1 MADFKENAKAMA
13 TSTLPREF
21 DISYSTTLEEVYE
34 KLNARAAAFQMPFEI
49 KGGIAGQRIAF
60 VKEPDLDIAIWLYV
74 KDGNH
79 IKIVPNLQQSQ
90 TSVNGIRVD
99 KNSVLRRGVKGA
111 YVDIHVERGAYA
123 DKVADTVKKI
133 LNGEEVEDYV
143 APVSAAPVSAAPEAG
158 DGVSDRSWKTTFW
171 LSFFLGYLG
180 VHRYYVGKIGTGIL
194 YNLTFGLFG
203 IGSLVDFIK
212 ICCGKFTDKQGN
224 VIVKKKKQ

>member
-1 MADFKENAKAMA
+1 MAEFKENAKAVV

-79 IKIVPNLQQSQ
+79 IKIVPNLQQIQ

-99 KNSVLRRGVKGA
+99 KNSALRRGVKGA

-143 APVSAAPVSAAPEAG
+143 APVSAAPEAG

-171 LSFFLGYLG
+171 LSFFFGYLG
-180 VHRYYVGKIGTGIL
+180 IHRYYVGKVGTGIL
-194 YNLTFGLFG
+194 YNVTFGLFG

-224 VIVKKKKQ
+224 IIVKKKKQ

>member
-74 KDGNH
+74 KDGSH

-99 KNSVLRRGVKGA
+99 KNSVLRKGVKGA

-123 DKVADTVKKI
+123 DKVTDTVKKI

-143 APVSAAPVSAAPEAG
+143 APVSAAPEAV
-158 DGVSDRSWKTTFW
+158 DGVSNRSWKTTFW

-224 VIVKKKKQ
+224 VIEKKKKQ

>member
-74 KDGNH
+74 KDGSH

-123 DKVADTVKKI
+123 NKVTDTVKKI

-143 APVSAAPVSAAPEAG
+143 APVSAAPEAG
-158 DGVSDRSWKTTFW
+158 DGVSNRSWKTTFW

>member
-1 MADFKENAKAMA
+1 MADIKENAKAVV

-74 KDGNH
+74 KDGSH

-143 APVSAAPVSAAPEAG
+143 APVSAAPEAV
-158 DGVSDRSWKTTFW
+158 DGVSNRSWKTTFW
-171 LSFFLGYLG
+171 LSFFFGYLG
-180 VHRYYVGKIGTGIL
+180 IHRYYVGKIGTGIL

>member
-1 MADFKENAKAMA
+1 MADIKENAKAMA

-74 KDGNH
+74 KDGSH

-143 APVSAAPVSAAPEAG
+143 APVSAAPEAG
-158 DGVSDRSWKTTFW
+158 DGVSNRSWKTTFW

-224 VIVKKKKQ
+224 VIEKKKKQ

>member
-1 MADFKENAKAMA
+1 MADIKENAKAVV

-79 IKIVPNLQQSQ
+79 IKIVPNLQQIQ

-99 KNSVLRRGVKGA
+99 KNSALRRGVKGA

-143 APVSAAPVSAAPEAG
+143 APVSAAPEAG
-158 DGVSDRSWKTTFW
+158 NGVSNRSWKTTFW
-171 LSFFLGYLG
+171 LSFFFGYLG
-180 VHRYYVGKIGTGIL
+180 IHRYYVGKVGTGIL
-194 YNLTFGLFG
+194 YNVTFGLFG

-224 VIVKKKKQ
+224 IIVKKKKQ

>member
-1 MADFKENAKAMA
+1 MAEFKENAKAVV

-79 IKIVPNLQQSQ
+79 IKIVPNLQQIQ

-99 KNSVLRRGVKGA
+99 KNSALRRGVKGA

-143 APVSAAPVSAAPEAG
+143 APVSAAPEAG
-158 DGVSDRSWKTTFW
+158 NGVSNRSWKTTFW
-171 LSFFLGYLG
+171 LSFFFGYLG

-194 YNLTFGLFG
+194 YNMTLGLFG

-224 VIVKKKKQ
+224 IIVKKKKQ

>member
-1 MADFKENAKAMA
+1 MADIKENAKAVV

-74 KDGNH
+74 KDGSH

-123 DKVADTVKKI
+123 DKVTDTVKKI

-143 APVSAAPVSAAPEAG
+143 APVSAAPEAV
-158 DGVSDRSWKTTFW
+158 DGVSNRSWKTTFW
-171 LSFFLGYLG
+171 LSFFFGYLG
-180 VHRYYVGKIGTGIL
+180 IHRYYVGKIGTGIL

>member
-74 KDGNH
+74 KDGSH

-123 DKVADTVKKI
+123 DKVTDTVKKI

-143 APVSAAPVSAAPEAG
+143 APVSAAPEAG
-158 DGVSDRSWKTTFW
+158 DGVSNRSWKTTFW

-180 VHRYYVGKIGTGIL
+180 VHRYYVGKIGTVIL

-224 VIVKKKKQ
+224 VIEKKKKQ

>member
-74 KDGNH
+74 KDGSH

-123 DKVADTVKKI
+123 DKVADTVKMI

-143 APVSAAPVSAAPEAG
+143 APVSAAPEAG
-158 DGVSDRSWKTTFW
+158 DGVSNRSWKTTFW

-224 VIVKKKKQ
+224 VIEKKKKQ

>member
-13 TSTLPREF
+13 TSPLPREF

-143 APVSAAPVSAAPEAG
+143 APVSAAPEAV
-158 DGVSDRSWKTTFW
+158 DGVSNRSWKTTFW

-224 VIVKKKKQ
+224 VIEKKKKQ

>member
-1 MADFKENAKAMA
+1 MADIKENAKAVV

-79 IKIVPNLQQSQ
+79 IKIVPNLQQIQ

-99 KNSVLRRGVKGA
+99 KNSALRRGVKGA

-143 APVSAAPVSAAPEAG
+143 APVSAAPEAG
-158 DGVSDRSWKTTFW
+158 NGVSNRSWKTTFW
-171 LSFFLGYLG
+171 LSFFFGYLG
-180 VHRYYVGKIGTGIL
+180 IHRYYVGKVGTGIL
-194 YNLTFGLFG
+194 YNVTFGLFG
-203 IGSLVDFIK
+203 IGSFVDFIK

-224 VIVKKKKQ
+224 IIVKKKKQ

>member
-60 VKEPDLDIAIWLYV
+60 VKEPDIDIAIWLYV
-74 KDGNH
+74 KDGSH

-123 DKVADTVKKI
+123 DKVTDTVKKI

-143 APVSAAPVSAAPEAG
+143 APVSAAPEAV
-158 DGVSDRSWKTTFW
+158 DGVSNRSWKTTFW

-224 VIVKKKKQ
+224 VIEKKKKQ

>member
-74 KDGNH
+74 KDGSH

-123 DKVADTVKKI
+123 DKVTDTVKKI

-143 APVSAAPVSAAPEAG
+143 APVSAAPEAG
-158 DGVSDRSWKTTFW
+158 DGVSNRSWKTTFW

-224 VIVKKKKQ
+224 VIEKKKKQ

>member
-79 IKIVPNLQQSQ
+79 IKIVPNLQQNQ

-99 KNSVLRRGVKGA
+99 KNSVLRKGIKGA

-180 VHRYYVGKIGTGIL
+180 IHRYYVGKIGTGIL
-194 YNLTFGLFG
+194 YNLTLGLFG

>member
-1 MADFKENAKAMA
+1 MADFKENANAMA

-74 KDGNH
+74 KDGSH

-99 KNSVLRRGVKGA
+99 KNSVLRKGVKGA

-143 APVSAAPVSAAPEAG
+143 APVSAAPVSAEPEAG

-180 VHRYYVGKIGTGIL
+180 IHRYYVGKIGTGIL

>member
-79 IKIVPNLQQSQ
+79 IKIVPNLQQNQ

-99 KNSVLRRGVKGA
+99 KNSVLRKGVKGA

-123 DKVADTVKKI
+123 DRVADTVKKI

-143 APVSAAPVSAAPEAG
+143 APVSAAPEAG
-158 DGVSDRSWKTTFW
+158 DGVSDRSWTTTFL

-180 VHRYYVGKIGTGIL
+180 IHRYYVGKIGTGIL
-194 YNLTFGLFG
+194 YNLTLGLFG

>member
-79 IKIVPNLQQSQ
+79 IKIVPNLQQNQ

-99 KNSVLRRGVKGA
+99 KNSVLRKGIKGA

>member
-1 MADFKENAKAMA
+1 MADIKENAKAVV

-79 IKIVPNLQQSQ
+79 IKIVPNLQQIQ

-99 KNSVLRRGVKGA
+99 KNSALRRGVKGA

-143 APVSAAPVSAAPEAG
+143 APVSAAAEAG
-158 DGVSDRSWKTTFW
+158 DGVSNRSWKTTFW
-171 LSFFLGYLG
+171 LSFFFGYLG

-194 YNLTFGLFG
+194 YNMTLGLFG

-224 VIVKKKKQ
+224 IIVKKKKQ

>member
-74 KDGNH
+74 KDGSH

-123 DKVADTVKKI
+123 DKVTDTVKKI

-143 APVSAAPVSAAPEAG
+143 APVSAAPEAV
-158 DGVSDRSWKTTFW
+158 DGVSNRSWKTTFW

>member
-123 DKVADTVKKI
+123 DKVTDTVKKI

-143 APVSAAPVSAAPEAG
+143 APVSAAPEAV
-158 DGVSDRSWKTTFW
+158 DGVSNRSWKTTFW

-224 VIVKKKKQ
+224 VIEKKKKQ

>member
-74 KDGNH
+74 NDGNH

-99 KNSVLRRGVKGA
+99 KNSALRRGVKGA

-123 DKVADTVKKI
+123 DKVTDTVKKI

-143 APVSAAPVSAAPEAG
+143 APVSAAPEAG
-158 DGVSDRSWKTTFW
+158 DGVSNRSWKTTFW

-224 VIVKKKKQ
+224 VIEKKKKQ

>member
-1 MADFKENAKAMA
+1 MAEFKENAKAVV

-60 VKEPDLDIAIWLYV
+60 VKEPDLDIAIWLYI

-79 IKIVPNLQQSQ
+79 IKIVPNLQQIQ
-90 TSVNGIRVD
+90 ASVNGIRVD
-99 KNSVLRRGVKGA
+99 KNSALRRGVKGA

-143 APVSAAPVSAAPEAG
+143 APVSAAPEAG
-158 DGVSDRSWKTTFW
+158 DGVSNRSWKTTFW
-171 LSFFLGYLG
+171 LSFFFGYLG

-194 YNLTFGLFG
+194 YNMTLGLFG

-224 VIVKKKKQ
+224 IIVKKKKQ

>member
-1 MADFKENAKAMA
+1 MAEFKENAKAVV

-60 VKEPDLDIAIWLYV
+60 AKEPDLDIAIWLYV

-79 IKIVPNLQQSQ
+79 IKIVPNLQQIQ

-99 KNSVLRRGVKGA
+99 KNSALRRGVKGA

-143 APVSAAPVSAAPEAG
+143 APVSAAPEAG
-158 DGVSDRSWKTTFW
+158 NGVSNRSWKTTFW
-171 LSFFLGYLG
+171 LSFFFGYLG
-180 VHRYYVGKIGTGIL
+180 IHRYYVGKVGTGIL
-194 YNLTFGLFG
+194 YNVTFGLFG

-224 VIVKKKKQ
+224 IIVKKKKQ

>member
-1 MADFKENAKAMA
+1 MADIKENAKAVA

-74 KDGNH
+74 KDGSH

-123 DKVADTVKKI
+123 DKVTDTVKKI

-143 APVSAAPVSAAPEAG
+143 APVSAAPEAG
-158 DGVSDRSWKTTFW
+158 DGVSNRSWKTTFW

-224 VIVKKKKQ
+224 VIEKKKKQ

>member
-1 MADFKENAKAMA
+1 MAEFKENAKAVV

-79 IKIVPNLQQSQ
+79 IKIVPNLQQIQ
-90 TSVNGIRVD
+90 ASVNGIRVD
-99 KNSVLRRGVKGA
+99 KNSALRRGVKGA

-143 APVSAAPVSAAPEAG
+143 APVSAAPEAD
-158 DGVSDRSWKTTFW
+158 DGVSNRSWKTTFW
-171 LSFFLGYLG
+171 LSFFFGYLG

-194 YNLTFGLFG
+194 YNMTLGLFG

-224 VIVKKKKQ
+224 IIVKKKKQ

>member
-1 MADFKENAKAMA
+1 MADIKENAKAVV

-99 KNSVLRRGVKGA
+99 KNSALRRGVKGA

-143 APVSAAPVSAAPEAG
+143 APVSAAPEAV
-158 DGVSDRSWKTTFW
+158 DGVSNRSWKTTFW
-171 LSFFLGYLG
+171 LSFFFGYLG
-180 VHRYYVGKIGTGIL
+180 IHRYYVGKIGTGIL

>member
-1 MADFKENAKAMA
+1 MAEFKENAKAVV

-79 IKIVPNLQQSQ
+79 IKIVPNLQQIQ

-99 KNSVLRRGVKGA
+99 KNSALRRGVKGA

-143 APVSAAPVSAAPEAG
+143 APVSAAPEAG
-158 DGVSDRSWKTTFW
+158 NGVSNRSWKTTFW
-171 LSFFLGYLG
+171 LSFFFGYLG
-180 VHRYYVGKIGTGIL
+180 IHRYYVGKVGTGIL
-194 YNLTFGLFG
+194 YNVTFGLFG
-203 IGSLVDFIK
+203 IGSFVDFIK

-224 VIVKKKKQ
+224 IIVKKKKQ

>member
-1 MADFKENAKAMA
+1 MAEFKENAKAVV

-79 IKIVPNLQQSQ
+79 IKIVPNLQQIQ

-99 KNSVLRRGVKGA
+99 KNSALRRGVKGA

-143 APVSAAPVSAAPEAG
+143 APVSAAPEAG

-171 LSFFLGYLG
+171 LSFFFGYLG
-180 VHRYYVGKIGTGIL
+180 IHRYYVGKVGTGIL
-194 YNLTFGLFG
+194 YNVTFGLFG
-203 IGSLVDFIK
+203 IGSFVDFIK

-224 VIVKKKKQ
+224 YIVKKKKNNSEG

>member
-74 KDGNH
+74 KDGSH

-158 DGVSDRSWKTTFW
+158 DGVSNRSWKTTFW

-180 VHRYYVGKIGTGIL
+180 IHRYYVGKIGTGIL

-224 VIVKKKKQ
+224 IIVKKKKQ

>member
-74 KDGNH
+74 KDGSH

-143 APVSAAPVSAAPEAG
+143 APVSAAPEAV
-158 DGVSDRSWKTTFW
+158 DGVSNRSWKTTFW

>member
-111 YVDIHVERGAYA
+111 YVDIHVERGAYV
-123 DKVADTVKKI
+123 DKVTDTVKKI

-143 APVSAAPVSAAPEAG
+143 APVSAAPEAV
-158 DGVSDRSWKTTFW
+158 DGVSNRSWKTTFW
-171 LSFFLGYLG
+171 LSFFFGYLG
-180 VHRYYVGKIGTGIL
+180 IHRYYVGKIGTGIL

>member
-1 MADFKENAKAMA
+1 MADIKENAKAMA

-74 KDGNH
+74 KDGSH

-143 APVSAAPVSAAPEAG
+143 APVSAAPEAV
-158 DGVSDRSWKTTFW
+158 DGVSNRSWKTTFW

-224 VIVKKKKQ
+224 VIEKKKKQ

>member
-74 KDGNH
+74 KDGSH

-123 DKVADTVKKI
+123 DKVTDTVKKI

-143 APVSAAPVSAAPEAG
+143 APAAPEAV
-158 DGVSDRSWKTTFW
+158 DGVSNRSWKTTFW

-224 VIVKKKKQ
+224 VIEKKKKQ

>member
-1 MADFKENAKAMA
+1 MADIKENAKAVV

-123 DKVADTVKKI
+123 DKVTDTVKKI

-143 APVSAAPVSAAPEAG
+143 APVSAAPEAV
-158 DGVSDRSWKTTFW
+158 DGVSNRSWKTTFW

-180 VHRYYVGKIGTGIL
+180 IHRYYVGKIGTGIL

>member
-1 MADFKENAKAMA
+1 MADIKENAKAMA

-74 KDGNH
+74 KDGSH

-143 APVSAAPVSAAPEAG
+143 APVSAAPEAG
-158 DGVSDRSWKTTFW
+158 DGVSNRSWKTTFW